1 MQGGAAMPGL
11 VLEGEF
17 LDMIARGC
25 VHVLEFLF
33 VVFVRRVDRDRLP
46 RMVGGLWRTR
56 AGTQGIGDAV
66 VVEEVGRVF
75 AQFHV
80 VTIFALQ
87 QDEPDHVRWPL
98 RMVRPW

>member
-1 MQGGAAMPGL
+1 
-11 VLEGEF
+11 
-17 LDMIARGC
+17 
-25 VHVLEFLF
+25 
-33 VVFVRRVDRDRLP
+33 
-46 RMVGGLWRTR
+46 
-56 AGTQGIGDAV
+56 